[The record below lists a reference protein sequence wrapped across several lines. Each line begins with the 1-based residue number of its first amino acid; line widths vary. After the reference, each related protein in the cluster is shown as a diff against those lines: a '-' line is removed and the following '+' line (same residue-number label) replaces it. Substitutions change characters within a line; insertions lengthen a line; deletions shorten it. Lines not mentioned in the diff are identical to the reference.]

1 MQFEWKINLGD
12 VVAVVGVLITV
23 FTMHSQNIKRI
34 TELETK
40 IEMMF
45 DWFRNRVMN
54 QQHSG
59 D

>member
-12 VVAVVGVLITV
+12 VVAVLGVLVTV
-23 FTMHSQNIKRI
+23 FTMHTQNIKRI

-45 DWFRNRVMN
+45 RWFQRRIIDKE
-54 QQHSG
+54 S
-59 D
+59 